1 MSSSD
6 LTDASLV
13 RPGSLQAWAAAV
25 RLPSLLVAISPVA
38 VGTALAWQR
47 TGQFELLI
55 ALLALAAAV
64 ALQVISNLQNDVGY
78 TARGAELAGNRTGLP
93 RATANGWL
101 SVGQVRTAIVLCCAL
116 AIAIG
121 LPVVAAR
128 GWPVLAIGLASIIA
142 ALAYMGGPRPIAY
155 TPFGE
160 FVVFVF
166 FGLVAVAGSD
176 FIQTG
181 DIGVTT
187 WLAAIAL
194 GALAAAALAY
204 MGGPRPIAYTPF
216 GEFVVFVFFGL
227 VAVAGSD
234 FIQTGDIGVTTWLAA
249 IALGALAAAA
259 LAVNNHRD
267 IDHDRSVGRRTF
279 PVVFG
284 AQTAKHM
291 YTASLYG
298 AFALVLPMAWL
309 ESAATLL
316 APLLL
321 LPTALRLNRDFLG
334 CPPGLA
340 YNAILV
346 RTFKLELG
354 YAALISA
361 GAVAARLLP

>member
-25 RLPSLLVAISPVA
+25 RLPSLLVAIGPVA

-194 GALAAAALAY
+194 GALAAAALA
-204 MGGPRPIAYTPF
+204 
-216 GEFVVFVFFGL
+216 
-227 VAVAGSD
+227 
-234 FIQTGDIGVTTWLAA
+234 
-249 IALGALAAAA
+249 
-259 LAVNNHRD
+259 VNNHRD

-298 AFALVLPMAWL
+298 AFALVLPMAWR
-309 ESAATLL
+309 EGAATLL

-321 LPTALRLNRDFLG
+321 LPTALRLNRDFLA

>member
-6 LTDASLV
+6 LTDGSLV

-38 VGTALAWQR
+38 VGTALAWLR

-78 TARGAELAGNRTGLP
+78 TARGAERAGNRTGLP

-121 LPVVAAR
+121 LPVVAVR
-128 GWPVLAIGLASIIA
+128 GWPVLAIGLASLVA

-181 DIGVTT
+181 DIG
-187 WLAAIAL
+187 A
-194 GALAAAALAY
+194 
-204 MGGPRPIAYTPF
+204 
-216 GEFVVFVFFGL
+216 
-227 VAVAGSD
+227 
-234 FIQTGDIGVTTWLAA
+234 TTWLAA

-267 IDHDRSVGRRTF
+267 IEHDRSVGRRTF

-284 AQTAKHM
+284 AQPAKHM
-291 YTASLYG
+291 YSASLYG

-309 ESAATLL
+309 EGAPSLL

-321 LPTALRLNRDFLG
+321 LPTAIRLKRDFVA

-354 YAALISA
+354 YAALVAA
-361 GAVAARLLP
+361 GAVLARLLH

>member
-78 TARGAELAGNRTGLP
+78 TARGAELSGNRTGLP

-121 LPVVAAR
+121 LPVVAVR
-128 GWPVLAIGLASIIA
+128 GWPVLAIGLASI
-142 ALAYMGGPRPIAY
+142 
-155 TPFGE
+155 
-160 FVVFVF
+160 V
-166 FGLVAVAGSD
+166 
-176 FIQTG
+176 
-181 DIGVTT
+181 
-187 WLAAIAL
+187 
-194 GALAAAALAY
+194 AALAY

-259 LAVNNHRD
+259 LAVNSHRA

>member
-194 GALAAAALAY
+194 GALAAAALA
-204 MGGPRPIAYTPF
+204 
-216 GEFVVFVFFGL
+216 
-227 VAVAGSD
+227 
-234 FIQTGDIGVTTWLAA
+234 
-249 IALGALAAAA
+249 
-259 LAVNNHRD
+259 VNNHRD
-267 IDHDRSVGRRTF
+267 IEHDRSVGRRTF

-284 AQTAKHM
+284 ARTARHM
-291 YTASLYG
+291 YSASLYG

-321 LPTALRLNRDFLG
+321 LPTALRLNRDFVA

-361 GAVAARLLP
+361 GAVAARWLT

>member
-194 GALAAAALAY
+194 GALAAAALA
-204 MGGPRPIAYTPF
+204 
-216 GEFVVFVFFGL
+216 
-227 VAVAGSD
+227 
-234 FIQTGDIGVTTWLAA
+234 
-249 IALGALAAAA
+249 
-259 LAVNNHRD
+259 VNNHRD

-298 AFALVLPMAWL
+298 AFALVLPMAWR
-309 ESAATLL
+309 EGAATLL

-321 LPTALRLNRDFLG
+321 LPAALRLNRDFLG

>member
-1 MSSSD
+1 
-6 LTDASLV
+6 
-13 RPGSLQAWAAAV
+13 AAV

-47 TGQFELLI
+47 TGQFEPLI

-181 DIGVTT
+181 DIG
-187 WLAAIAL
+187 
-194 GALAAAALAY
+194 
-204 MGGPRPIAYTPF
+204 F
-216 GEFVVFVFFGL
+216 
-227 VAVAGSD
+227 
-234 FIQTGDIGVTTWLAA
+234 TTWLAA

-291 YTASLYG
+291 YSASLYG
-298 AFALVLPMAWL
+298 AFALVLPIAWL
-309 ESAATLL
+309 EGAPSLL

-321 LPTALRLNRDFLG
+321 LPTALRLNRDFVA

-340 YNAILV
+340 YNSILV

>member
-6 LTDASLV
+6 LTDSSLV

-38 VGTALAWQR
+38 VGTALAWLR

-128 GWPVLAIGLASIIA
+128 GWPVLAIGLASI
-142 ALAYMGGPRPIAY
+142 
-155 TPFGE
+155 
-160 FVVFVF
+160 V
-166 FGLVAVAGSD
+166 
-176 FIQTG
+176 
-181 DIGVTT
+181 
-187 WLAAIAL
+187 
-194 GALAAAALAY
+194 AALAY

-267 IDHDRSVGRRTF
+267 IEHDRSVGRRTF

-284 AQTAKHM
+284 AQIAKHM
-291 YTASLYG
+291 YSASLYS
-298 AFALVLPMAWL
+298 AFALVVPMAWL
-309 ESAATLL
+309 EGAATLL

-321 LPTALRLNRDFLG
+321 LPTALRLNRDFVA

>member
-78 TARGAELAGNRTGLP
+78 TARGAELSGNRTGLP

-194 GALAAAALAY
+194 GALAAAALA
-204 MGGPRPIAYTPF
+204 
-216 GEFVVFVFFGL
+216 
-227 VAVAGSD
+227 
-234 FIQTGDIGVTTWLAA
+234 
-249 IALGALAAAA
+249 
-259 LAVNNHRD
+259 VNNHRD

-291 YTASLYG
+291 YSASLYG
-298 AFALVLPMAWL
+298 AFALVLPMAWR
-309 ESAATLL
+309 EGAATLL

-321 LPTALRLNRDFLG
+321 LPTALRLNRDFLA

>member
-6 LTDASLV
+6 LTDSSLV

-194 GALAAAALAY
+194 GALAAAALA
-204 MGGPRPIAYTPF
+204 
-216 GEFVVFVFFGL
+216 
-227 VAVAGSD
+227 
-234 FIQTGDIGVTTWLAA
+234 
-249 IALGALAAAA
+249 
-259 LAVNNHRD
+259 VNNHRD
-267 IDHDRSVGRRTF
+267 IEHDRSVGRRTF

-291 YTASLYG
+291 YSASLYG

-309 ESAATLL
+309 EGAATLL

-321 LPTALRLNRDFLG
+321 LPTALRLNRDFVA

-361 GAVAARLLP
+361 GTVAARLLP

>member
-55 ALLALAAAV
+55 GLLALAAAV

-194 GALAAAALAY
+194 GALAAAALA
-204 MGGPRPIAYTPF
+204 
-216 GEFVVFVFFGL
+216 
-227 VAVAGSD
+227 
-234 FIQTGDIGVTTWLAA
+234 
-249 IALGALAAAA
+249 
-259 LAVNNHRD
+259 VNNHRD

-298 AFALVLPMAWL
+298 AFALVLPMAWR
-309 ESAATLL
+309 EGAATLL

-321 LPTALRLNRDFLG
+321 LPTALRLNRDFLA

>member
-78 TARGAELAGNRTGLP
+78 TARGAELSGNRTGLP

-121 LPVVAAR
+121 LPVVAVR
-128 GWPVLAIGLASIIA
+128 GWPVLAIGLASI
-142 ALAYMGGPRPIAY
+142 
-155 TPFGE
+155 
-160 FVVFVF
+160 V
-166 FGLVAVAGSD
+166 
-176 FIQTG
+176 
-181 DIGVTT
+181 
-187 WLAAIAL
+187 
-194 GALAAAALAY
+194 AALAY

-354 YAALISA
+354 YAALISV

>member
-128 GWPVLAIGLASIIA
+128 GWPVLAIGLASI
-142 ALAYMGGPRPIAY
+142 
-155 TPFGE
+155 T
-160 FVVFVF
+160 
-166 FGLVAVAGSD
+166 
-176 FIQTG
+176 
-181 DIGVTT
+181 
-187 WLAAIAL
+187 
-194 GALAAAALAY
+194 AALAY

-267 IDHDRSVGRRTF
+267 IEHDRSVGRRTF

-291 YTASLYG
+291 YSASLYG

-309 ESAATLL
+309 EGAATLL

-321 LPTALRLNRDFLG
+321 LPTALRLNRDFVA

>member
-194 GALAAAALAY
+194 GALAAAALA
-204 MGGPRPIAYTPF
+204 
-216 GEFVVFVFFGL
+216 
-227 VAVAGSD
+227 
-234 FIQTGDIGVTTWLAA
+234 
-249 IALGALAAAA
+249 
-259 LAVNNHRD
+259 VNNHRD
-267 IDHDRSVGRRTF
+267 IEHDRSVGRRTF

-291 YTASLYG
+291 YSASLYG

-309 ESAATLL
+309 EGAATLL

-321 LPTALRLNRDFLG
+321 LPTALRLNRDFVE

-346 RTFKLELG
+346 RTFKLELA

-361 GAVAARLLP
+361 GAVAARWLA

>member
-6 LTDASLV
+6 LTDSSLV

-38 VGTALAWQR
+38 VGTALAWLR

-128 GWPVLAIGLASIIA
+128 GWPVLAIGLASI
-142 ALAYMGGPRPIAY
+142 
-155 TPFGE
+155 
-160 FVVFVF
+160 V
-166 FGLVAVAGSD
+166 
-176 FIQTG
+176 
-181 DIGVTT
+181 
-187 WLAAIAL
+187 
-194 GALAAAALAY
+194 AALAY

-267 IDHDRSVGRRTF
+267 IEHDRSVGRRTF

-291 YTASLYG
+291 YSASLYG
-298 AFALVLPMAWL
+298 AFALVVPMAWL
-309 ESAATLL
+309 EGAATLL

-321 LPTALRLNRDFLG
+321 LPTALRLNRDFVA

>member
-194 GALAAAALAY
+194 GALAAAALA
-204 MGGPRPIAYTPF
+204 
-216 GEFVVFVFFGL
+216 
-227 VAVAGSD
+227 
-234 FIQTGDIGVTTWLAA
+234 
-249 IALGALAAAA
+249 
-259 LAVNNHRD
+259 VNNHRD

-298 AFALVLPMAWL
+298 AFALVLPMAWR
-309 ESAATLL
+309 EGAATLL

-321 LPTALRLNRDFLG
+321 LPTALRLNRDFLA